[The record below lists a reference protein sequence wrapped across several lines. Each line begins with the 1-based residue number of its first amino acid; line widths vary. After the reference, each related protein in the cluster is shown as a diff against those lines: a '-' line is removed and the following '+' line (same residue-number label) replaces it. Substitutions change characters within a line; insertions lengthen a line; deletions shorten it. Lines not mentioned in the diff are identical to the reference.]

1 MSKSTAVLARKHD
14 ARIIALISFGH
25 AIAHFYNLILT
36 PLFPWIKTSFNL
48 TWAQLGFLMTMYFAV
63 SGVVQLLA
71 GFLVDKYGGRRILF
85 AGLACLA
92 LSALVMA
99 MAPNYTI
106 LMLGAMLAG
115 LGNSVFHPADFS
127 LLNKYV
133 STPRLG
139 HAYSMHGISGNLGWA
154 IAPIFLI
161 GICNLA
167 NWRVALI
174 AASCLPIAVLLALFA
189 YRNCFSLDQ
198 SSGERCQPASHS
210 NASMLSFLKL
220 KAIWVCFG
228 FFLVSAIALGG
239 IQSFSPTGLRHI
251 YGISLTLATTA
262 FTIYMLGSAL
272 GMVWGGFLAA
282 KTLQHERIIALA
294 FCTAGISACLIGSGL
309 VAPELAV
316 ILMAVTGLGAGVAAP
331 SRDFLI
337 RAAAPQEAM
346 GRVYGIVYSGLELGF
361 AIAPWL
367 FGHLMDHHHP
377 DLVFY
382 SIGACQLLAILTAI
396 GVKSTLNAA
405 KSKLAVV

>member
-1 MSKSTAVLARKHD
+1 MSTPTAILARKHD

-36 PLFPWIKTSFNL
+36 PLFPWIKISFNL

-99 MAPNYTI
+99 IAPNYTI

-133 STPRLG
+133 NPARLG

-161 GICNLA
+161 GICNFS
-167 NWRVALI
+167 NWRIALI
-174 AASCLPIAVLLALFA
+174 AASCLPIAALLALVSQRAVFLQ
-189 YRNCFSLDQ
+189 CLLDGQ
-198 SSGERCQPASHS
+198 RPVRKAENNS
-210 NASMLSFLKL
+210 SMLSFLKL
-220 KAIWVCFG
+220 RAIWVCFA

-239 IQSFSPTGLRHI
+239 IQSFSPTGLQHI

-262 FTIYMLGSAL
+262 FTTYMLGSAL
-272 GMVWGGFLAA
+272 GMVWGGFIAA
-282 KTLQHERIIALA
+282 KTRQHERIIALS
-294 FCTAGISACLIGSGL
+294 FCTAGISACFIGSGS
-309 VAPELAV
+309 VPPMLAV
-316 ILMAVTGLGAGVAAP
+316 VLMAVTGLGAGVAAP

-367 FGHLMDHHHP
+367 FGHLMDQKHP
-377 DLVFY
+377 EYVFY
-382 SIGACQLLAILTAI
+382 GIGVCQLLAILTAI
-396 GVKSTLNAA
+396 GVKSTLNTA
-405 KSKLAVV
+405 KSKTVAV